1 MKRFLR
7 YVLYRELYRSL
18 RNLTSE
24 SADKPADTSS
34 GQSPSTQGSTT
45 AQSSTDQPAEIDLP
59 DGLVDGSPIEST
71 AQLTAVL
78 QRMDPYEFEHFV
90 ADLWERMGWETTVS
104 TASAD
109 KGVDVTAKKS
119 TPYEQQVLIQAKRY
133 GPNTTVGSPDIQQ
146 YASLRHQYS
155 GVDKVIIVTTNEF
168 TQQGRE
174 MATRLNVKC
183 ITGDELSQLIVDT
196 DATDL
201 VARYLDWIDVVDESP
216 EAGSDAETL
225 PETERA
231 VGVSPA
237 ETDEAT
243 DAADAADTD
252 EPEPESETATAT
264 THAETAESTSPDS
277 TARHK
282 LVIGGLLGWPAL
294 FFGVLV
300 LSETVWALL
309 FLFVWIGLPVAIALD
324 ARTVRNRTGWPQYW
338 WAYVLGAFV
347 WFLAVIPAGVY
358 LWKRR
363 SAGE

>member
-45 AQSSTDQPAEIDLP
+45 AQSSTEQPAEIDLP

-168 TQQGRE
+168 TQQARE

-183 ITGDELSQLIVDT
+183 ITGDELSQLIVDH

-201 VARYLDWIDVVDESP
+201 VATYLDWIDVVDTAD
-216 EAGSDAETL
+216 EAGKQSDKTGDK
-225 PETERA
+225 P
-231 VGVSPA
+231 
-237 ETDEAT
+237 
-243 DAADAADTD
+243 ADA
-252 EPEPESETATAT
+252 PESEGAVGPTNAGEPADAVETGKT
-264 THAETAESTSPDS
+264 ETAAATNQTGTAASTAVEST
-277 TARHK
+277 AWHK
-282 LVIGGLLGWPAL
+282 LSIAGVLGWPVL
-294 FFGVLV
+294 FFSVLV
-300 LSETVWALL
+300 LSETVW
-309 FLFVWIGLPVAIALD
+309 FLFFFTVWIGLPVALALD
-324 ARTVRNRTGWPQYW
+324 ARTVRKKTDWPTYW
-338 WAYVLGAFV
+338 WAYVLGALV
-347 WFLAVIPAGVY
+347 WFLAVIPAGIY
-358 LWKRR
+358 LWRRR
-363 SAGE
+363 SAGA